1 MEWPSWARV
10 PAPQALEANPAKNN
24 TMAQDSELSP
34 NPESHIFFKPHF
46 GWKKPVRRSWGHSGA
61 ARQLMDMVLC
71 LVWLMPQ
78 KHCIAEAKQRK
89 TLENNWV
96 RNYYMPDLE
105 RIIVAGEDNA
115 YYFGME
121 RVTTCIPPFAT
132 EPWHCPT
139 WMKLDQGLTALLK
152 PATCAGWIDFEVGTP
167 VPGVFDCQHQV
178 AMNTKGK
185 LTFEFCWP

>member
-1 MEWPSWARV
+1 MW
-10 PAPQALEANPAKNN
+10 
-24 TMAQDSELSP
+24 
-34 NPESHIFFKPHF
+34 
-46 GWKKPVRRSWGHSGA
+46 RSWGHSGA
-61 ARQLMDMVLC
+61 ARQLMNMVLC

-105 RIIVAGEDNA
+105 RIFDAGEDNDNA

-152 PATCAGWIDFEVGTP
+152 PATCAGLGLLCLGCSIVSTKWQWTP
-167 VPGVFDCQHQV
+167 RASSLSNSAGLSCSKKRDAVRSAVDAVCITTLKHT
-178 AMNTKGK
+178 ADSTTK
-185 LTFEFCWP
+185 TC